1 MTYYEKINELVA
13 GFFGKLTFEELET
26 IFDTTLFGLSEEE
39 TESKLQWMRNEWF
52 EMEWEEIMSIIN
64 DFDKEI

>member
-13 GFFGKLTFEELET
+13 EYFGKLTFEELEL

-52 EMEWEEIMSIIN
+52 EMEWEEVMGIMI

>member
-13 GFFGKLTFEELET
+13 EYFGKLTFEDLEN
-26 IFDTTLFGLSEEE
+26 IFDRKLFGLSEEE
-39 TESKLQWMRNEWF
+39 TESELQWMKNEWF
-52 EMEWEEIMSIIN
+52 EMEWEEVMSIML